1 MLLNKKLIIIAVSA
15 AVLLVGSIA
24 GVVLAAGNSDANQS
38 KAQGDDLLTKV
49 CTIYQQKTGVA
60 IDETALKDAFT
71 QAGSEMQTEREQTRL
86 QDLVTKGTI
95 TQEQA
100 DQYLNWLQS
109 RPNLPAGFDF
119 RGGGG
124 FPGRGAP
131 CTPPASAPST
141 TQ

>member
-1 MLLNKKLIIIAVSA
+1 MRLNKKLIIIAVSV
-15 AVLLVGSIA
+15 AVLLVGSVA

-38 KAQGDDLLTKV
+38 KAQGEELLTKV

-71 QAGSEMQTEREQTRL
+71 QAESEAQLAREQARL
-86 QDLVTKGTI
+86 KDLVTQGKI
-95 TQEQA
+95 TQDQA
-100 DQYLNWLQS
+100 DQYLNWWQS
-109 RPNLPAGFDF
+109 RPNLPAGFGF
-119 RGGGG
+119 GGSGG

-131 CTPPASAPST
+131 CAPPATAPST